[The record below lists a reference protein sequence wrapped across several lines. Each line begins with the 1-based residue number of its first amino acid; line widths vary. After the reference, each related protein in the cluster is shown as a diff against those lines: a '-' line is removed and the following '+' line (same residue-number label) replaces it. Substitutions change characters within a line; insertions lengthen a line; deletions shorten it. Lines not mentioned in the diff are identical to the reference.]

1 MTLITYGHSL
11 QKSQIQATMQPF
23 RTLNHL
29 PCKNWNPYE
38 VEKHFLSPLKP
49 DYPAHLHTES
59 IQFTMYFF
67 EKTLHAFKYIV
78 AAATMCSW
86 HANVYK
92 KFLMMVAGVAIV
104 LFVLHNLW
112 LTSMTESRTERLCL
126 LLYHLY
132 ILYPAIVCV
141 CEGRGDP
148 ACNHHVAKHCT
159 CFEDVIGTN
168 TTTVLCNK
176 T

>member
-1 MTLITYGHSL
+1 MATHCKSHKFRPPCSPSEPKPPSL
-11 QKSQIQATMQPF
+11 QELKPLRIGETFSKSIKA
-23 RTLNHL
+23 RL
-29 PCKNWNPYE
+29 PCT
-38 VEKHFLSPLKP
+38 
-49 DYPAHLHTES
+49 PAHRKYPMHHVFLR
-59 IQFTMYFF
+59 
-67 EKTLHAFKYIV
+67 KDAAFKYIV

-92 KFLMMVAGVAIV
+92 KFLMMVAGLAIV
-104 LFVLHNLW
+104 LFVLHNLR

-148 ACNHHVAKHCT
+148 ACNHHVAKHCI
-159 CFEDVIGTN
+159 CFEDVIG
-168 TTTVLCNK
+168 
-176 T
+176 